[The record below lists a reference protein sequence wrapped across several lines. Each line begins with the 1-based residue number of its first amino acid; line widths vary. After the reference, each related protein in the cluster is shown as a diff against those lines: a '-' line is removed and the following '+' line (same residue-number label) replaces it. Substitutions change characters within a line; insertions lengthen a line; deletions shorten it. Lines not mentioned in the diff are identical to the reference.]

1 MKYFVDGKPDEI
13 FEEQMQKWNFQGG
26 LFANSEKVIDHKCYA
41 MKRIAFIIFS
51 CEEDDFQNLLD
62 QLMKKMIEIFK

>member
-41 MKRIAFIIFS
+41 MKRIAFLIFS
-51 CEEDDFQNLLD
+51 CEEDDF
-62 QLMKKMIEIFK
+62 